1 MVQSSVTYM
10 VYMISHAINHRCVWI
25 FPQQL
30 LPKLAT
36 DRSRQ
41 GAMAAA
47 AFATA
52 MQDLAEEYDANLMHH
67 KKLMMRMHSMEEF
80 TTELQEGHFAMFG
93 DWQTLNKEIDDV
105 RKDIDE
111 VKILATKRKKDIDH
125 MKMSI
130 GLIAHGNS
138 KIAEHLGS
146 TPEAVMLVNPD
157 GKDDGKKRKNIK
169 EKGSDDDLILSEKSG
184 EEEEVQQEHQPN
196 KSKKDEGDA
205 SG

>member
-1 MVQSSVTYM
+1 
-10 VYMISHAINHRCVWI
+10 
-25 FPQQL
+25 
-30 LPKLAT
+30 
-36 DRSRQ
+36 
-41 GAMAAA
+41 MAAA
-47 AFATA
+47 AVATA

-67 KKLMMRMHSMEEF
+67 TKLKWRMASMEAF
-80 TTELQEGHFAMFG
+80 TEELQERQFAMSE
-93 DWQTLNKEIDDV
+93 DWQTVIDDV

-111 VKILATKRKKDIDH
+111 VKILATKCKKDIDH

-146 TPEAVMLVNPD
+146 TPEAVKVVMEWHNDCYLVAQKMLDNPD

-196 KSKKDEGDA
+196 KSKTDEGDA